1 MDSKNDLNPRG
12 GWLKSQFDVS
22 PRHDILTFVGIIIAL
37 GGIAFYQSFILSDVE
52 NIFVI
57 GSMGATSTLIFAA
70 YQSPLVQPRNL
81 FGGHIISAFVGVSV
95 YKIFPDMIYLS
106 APIAGG
112 LAIIAMKLTRT
123 LHPPGGAIALI
134 AVGGTEKISHLG
146 YWYILSPVLSGALI
160 LFIVA
165 LIINN
170 LNPDKQYPVNSKI
183 IAKWRIK
190 LGIVKPAPDHPDKS

>member
-1 MDSKNDLNPRG
+1 MLFRS
-12 GWLKSQFDVS
+12 
-22 PRHDILTFVGIIIAL
+22 RHDILTFVGIFVAL
-37 GGIAFYQSFILSDVE
+37 GAIAFFQSFILSDVE

-95 YKIFPDMIYLS
+95 YKIFPDAIYLS
-106 APIAGG
+106 APIAGSV
-112 LAIIAMKLTRT
+112 AILLMKITRT

-134 AVGGTEKISHLG
+134 AVGGTEKIKDLG
-146 YWYILSPVLSGALI
+146 YWYILSPVLTGAII

-165 LIINN
+165 VVINN
-170 LNPDKQYPVNSKI
+170 FNSDMQYPVKSKLI
-183 IAKWRIK
+183 SAWRLK
-190 LGIVKPAPDHPDKS
+190 LGITKP

>member
-12 GWLKSQFDVS
+12 GWLKSQFDVE

-37 GGIAFYQSFILSDVE
+37 GGIAFYQSFILSDIE

-81 FGGHIISAFVGVSV
+81 FGGHIISAFVGVTV

-106 APIAGG
+106 APIAGSV
-112 LAIIAMKLTRT
+112 AIIAMKLTRT

-134 AVGGTEKISHLG
+134 AVAGTEKISHLG

-160 LFIVA
+160 LFVVA

-183 IAKWRIK
+183 IEDR
-190 LGIVKPAPDHPDKS
+190 KSVV